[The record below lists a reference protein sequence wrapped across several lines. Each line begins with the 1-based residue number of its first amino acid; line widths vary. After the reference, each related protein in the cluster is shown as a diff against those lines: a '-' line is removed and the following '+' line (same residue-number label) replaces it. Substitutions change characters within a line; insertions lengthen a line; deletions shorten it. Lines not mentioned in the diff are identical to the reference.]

1 MTKKWIYNII
11 LIFTLINCIIIANCK
26 TNSSKKKGKKEKKVI
41 NNEKNVT
48 KLILSWAKKHNIYIN
63 DKLALIQNFNK
74 DNYFYFSAERKI
86 ENNSLLLKVPYEI
99 MITQS
104 SFNNIYKKSKNKK
117 FENLWDKI
125 KLYKTEYLY
134 SLQSKQLFYLSI
146 LLENSLRKKKGPIY
160 KKYKEYLRMY
170 EYMEMDI
177 YPIFYR
183 ENEKALLRYSNLGS
197 KLKGATDLLNQEFS
211 LITHELNLSIP
222 KQKNYFKTKIISLI
236 SSINFN
242 NTNYNYSDKD
252 NETVIVPFLDC
263 FIKTISSHK
272 ANARFQI
279 KKEKNNNLTNYYL
292 EVYSTKDI
300 LVGGDI
306 NLIWKKRPNT
316 ELLLYY
322 GFVEEDNPYT
332 SAFYVETINP
342 RLKKDLNTSNDIIF
356 KNIKKNYYDL
366 NKEYN
371 SQSVID
377 TYKYLSSKL
386 DKYKDKK
393 EGYYEIM
400 YDNLKGFYE
409 IYEKVL
415 NDKTIDKYIYGF
427 ERSKTIKIIINQE
440 KELIEKRLKYLKKAI
455 ERIKEE
461 ENDKIK
467 INKDL

>member
-177 YPIFYR
+177 Y
-183 ENEKALLRYSNLGS
+183 
-197 KLKGATDLLNQEFS
+197 
-211 LITHELNLSIP
+211 
-222 KQKNYFKTKIISLI
+222 
-236 SSINFN
+236 
-242 NTNYNYSDKD
+242 
-252 NETVIVPFLDC
+252 
-263 FIKTISSHK
+263 
-272 ANARFQI
+272 
-279 KKEKNNNLTNYYL
+279 
-292 EVYSTKDI
+292 
-300 LVGGDI
+300 
-306 NLIWKKRPNT
+306 
-316 ELLLYY
+316 
-322 GFVEEDNPYT
+322 
-332 SAFYVETINP
+332 
-342 RLKKDLNTSNDIIF
+342 
-356 KNIKKNYYDL
+356 
-366 NKEYN
+366 
-371 SQSVID
+371 
-377 TYKYLSSKL
+377 
-386 DKYKDKK
+386 
-393 EGYYEIM
+393 
-400 YDNLKGFYE
+400 
-409 IYEKVL
+409 
-415 NDKTIDKYIYGF
+415 
-427 ERSKTIKIIINQE
+427 
-440 KELIEKRLKYLKKAI
+440 
-455 ERIKEE
+455 
-461 ENDKIK
+461 
-467 INKDL
+467 